1 MLLVWLSALSNRS
14 IGRVG
19 GFGGSA
25 EPSVFLGDLM
35 NYFFSFLSDFFDK
48 FIDFPLV
55 YLILGFLVIY
65 GLIAFISSFS
75 RG

>member
-1 MLLVWLSALSNRS
+1 
-14 IGRVG
+14 
-19 GFGGSA
+19 
-25 EPSVFLGDLM
+25 M